1 MADIAPIPVA
11 DLLADAENPRLPKP
25 NLGQREVLQAMA
37 YEQGRKLQ
45 ALVRDIVRYGLNPSE
60 LDIVMPFE
68 GTPGRY
74 VVLEGNRRLTA
85 LKALEN
91 PELLVGAVS
100 RSALAEVRKLSK
112 QYQNAPIE
120 SIPCIIV
127 KNRDE
132 ARHWIEL
139 RHGGELEGAGIVR
152 WNRHEIDRFRARS
165 GALEI
170 HTQALE
176 FLVKRGDLTPED
188 RRRVPATSFKRLIES
203 PDIRNKI
210 GVEAIDGRLKML
222 ADEVK
227 VAKALLYIAQD
238 LASGHTITK
247 DIYYKKDRLKYAN
260 KIPADIVVTPT
271 LKSGEGIDITTGV
284 ADVRP
289 KVPRAKVP
297 ARKRDKLIPRDCV
310 LNITTPRLRDIE
322 GELRKLSLEDHTNA
336 VSVLFRVFLELSAD
350 EYVDR
355 IKLDISI
362 NKPLAAKL
370 QKVTSDL
377 LSRKKLTQ
385 QQARPVRRACQKDSF
400 LSPSITLLHQ
410 YVHNQYMFPGPSDL
424 RAQWDSLQPFVT
436 AMFAP

>member
-1 MADIAPIPVA
+1 MAFEQGKK
-11 DLLADAENPRLPKP
+11 LLALA
-25 NLGQREVLQAMA
+25 
-37 YEQGRKLQ
+37 
-45 ALVRDIVRYGLNPSE
+45 RDIVRYGLNPSE

-100 RSALAEVRKLSK
+100 KSALAEVRKLSK

-127 KNRDE
+127 KDRDE

-139 RHGGELEGAGIVR
+139 RHGGELAGAGIVR
-152 WNRHEIDRFRARS
+152 WDSHEVSRFRARS
-165 GALEI
+165 GALEM

-188 RRRVPATSFKRLIES
+188 RRKVPATSFKRLIES

-210 GVEAIDGRLKML
+210 GIEAVDGRLKML
-222 ADEVK
+222 ADEGK
-227 VAKALLYIAQD
+227 VAKALLYISQD
-238 LASGHTITK
+238 LALGKIKTK

-260 KIPADIVVTPT
+260 KIPDDIVVTPT
-271 LKSGEGIDITTGV
+271 LKSGEGIDLITGV
-284 ADVRP
+284 ADA
-289 KVPRAKVP
+289 KPRAPRARVS

-310 LNITTPRLRDIE
+310 LNITTPRLHDIE

-350 EYVDR
+350 EYIDR
-355 IKLDISI
+355 IKLDDISVDHS
-362 NKPLAAKL
+362 LGAKL
-370 QKVTSDL
+370 LKITSDL
-377 LSRKKLTQ
+377 LSRQKLTQ

-436 AMFAP
+436 AMFAT